1 MKMKSKNFLLALLV
15 VFISS
20 CEPLE
25 YQSPFPV
32 ELQESNTEL
41 LEVSKSSLIIEP
53 ESFIADNQDRVIATA
68 LSGPIIDVESSEAVI
83 AKSTIRKQIN
93 KEEVKNNIDVSS
105 GSNKEEIFTISVN
118 FENMPIEYMSVM
130 FAEVSGRNIMIGDEV
145 SGLVSAKLTD
155 VPWDKALDSIL
166 KVKQLAKYVDDEANI
181 IRIHSQE
188 VLAAQEKYDLEIMQA
203 MEKTRNAQDAVQ
215 PLYTEIFKLYYT
227 EAKNVSTE
235 IQSIINGPESG
246 EGEEV
251 SSAIEITIDERLNY
265 LIVKATESDLNF
277 IQRIISELDVRTKQI
292 LIEAFI
298 VEASESLG
306 RSLGADFAINSP
318 DTNILGFRDNFRGDN
333 ALGITG
339 STLGAPDAGT
349 SAISFILGTTTKNL
363 SAALAASEDQGI
375 TKVLSNPRVFTLDGQ
390 AAEIKQ
396 VDQVPYT
403 KVEDGVTS
411 IELKDAGITLKV
423 TPVIVGDGNIILSV
437 DVEKSTVDTT
447 IANPPIAKRTIS
459 TKLLIKDETIV
470 VIGGVFTESTKSSK
484 TQTPFLAD
492 LPLVGD
498 LFKGEEKTNVRK
510 ELLVF
515 LAPRII

>member
-1 MKMKSKNFLLALLV
+1 MKMKNKNFLLALLV

-68 LSGPIIDVESSEAVI
+68 LSGPIIDVESSEAAI

-105 GSNKEEIFTISVN
+105 GSNKEEIFPISVN

-166 KVKQLAKYVDDEANI
+166 KVKQLAKYVDEEANI

-235 IQSIINGPESG
+235 ILSIINWP
-246 EGEEV
+246 
-251 SSAIEITIDERLNY
+251 
-265 LIVKATESDLNF
+265 
-277 IQRIISELDVRTKQI
+277 
-292 LIEAFI
+292 
-298 VEASESLG
+298 
-306 RSLGADFAINSP
+306 
-318 DTNILGFRDNFRGDN
+318 
-333 ALGITG
+333 
-339 STLGAPDAGT
+339 
-349 SAISFILGTTTKNL
+349 
-363 SAALAASEDQGI
+363 
-375 TKVLSNPRVFTLDGQ
+375 
-390 AAEIKQ
+390 
-396 VDQVPYT
+396 
-403 KVEDGVTS
+403 
-411 IELKDAGITLKV
+411 
-423 TPVIVGDGNIILSV
+423 
-437 DVEKSTVDTT
+437 
-447 IANPPIAKRTIS
+447 
-459 TKLLIKDETIV
+459 
-470 VIGGVFTESTKSSK
+470 
-484 TQTPFLAD
+484 
-492 LPLVGD
+492 
-498 LFKGEEKTNVRK
+498 
-510 ELLVF
+510 
-515 LAPRII
+515 

>member
-1 MKMKSKNFLLALLV
+1 
-15 VFISS
+15 
-20 CEPLE
+20 
-25 YQSPFPV
+25 
-32 ELQESNTEL
+32 
-41 LEVSKSSLIIEP
+41 
-53 ESFIADNQDRVIATA
+53 
-68 LSGPIIDVESSEAVI
+68 
-83 AKSTIRKQIN
+83 
-93 KEEVKNNIDVSS
+93 
-105 GSNKEEIFTISVN
+105 
-118 FENMPIEYMSVM
+118 M

-166 KVKQLAKYVDDEANI
+166 KVKQLAKYVDEEANI

-339 STLGAPDAGT
+339 STLGAPAAGT

-363 SAALAASEDQGI
+363 SAALAASEDEGI

>member
-1 MKMKSKNFLLALLV
+1 MKMKNNNFLLALLV
-15 VFISS
+15 IFISS

-25 YQSPFPV
+25 LQSPFPV
-32 ELQESNTEL
+32 QMQESNTDL
-41 LEVSKSSLIIEP
+41 LAVSKSSLIIEP
-53 ESFIADNQDRVIATA
+53 ESFIADQQDRVISTA
-68 LSGPIIDVESSEAVI
+68 LNGPIIDVQSSELAI
-83 AKSTIRKQIN
+83 AKNSIRKQIN

-105 GSNKEEIFTISVN
+105 GTQKEEIFSISVN
-118 FENMPIEYMSVM
+118 FENIPIEYMSVM
-130 FAEVSGRNIMIGDEV
+130 FSEISGRNIMIGDEV
-145 SGLVSAKLTD
+145 SGLVSAKLNN

-166 KVKQLAKYVDDEANI
+166 KVKQLAKYVDEEANI

-227 EAKNVSTE
+227 EAKNVSAE
-235 IQSIINGPESG
+235 IQSIINGPQDES
-246 EGEEV
+246 EGEAV
-251 SSAIEITIDERLNY
+251 SSGIEITIDERLNY
-265 LIVKATESDLNF
+265 LIVKASESDLEF

-298 VEASESLG
+298 VEASEDLG
-306 RSLGADFAINSP
+306 KALGADFGITAPDANVLGWRETGSDKTGDIVGAFSNSGSI
-318 DTNILGFRDNFRGDN
+318 TGN
-333 ALGITG
+333 ALG
-339 STLGAPDAGT
+339 L
-349 SAISFILGTTTKNL
+349 ILGTTTKNL
-363 SAALAASEDQGI
+363 SLALAASETEGI
-375 TKVLSNPRVFTLDGQ
+375 TKILSNPRVFTLDGQ

-403 KVEDGVTS
+403 KVEDGTTS
-411 IELKDAGITLKV
+411 IELKDAGITLTV
-423 TPVIVGDGNIILSV
+423 TPVIVGDGNIILTV
-437 DVEKSTVDTT
+437 NVEKSTVDTT

-470 VIGGVFTESTKSSK
+470 VIGGVFTQSTKSSK
-484 TQTPFLAD
+484 SQTPFLGD
-492 LPLVGD
+492 LPFVGNF
-498 LFKGEEKTNVRK
+498 FKKDEQQEVRK